1 MEEMNNYIENLNWR
15 YAVKK
20 FDSTRKVS
28 KEDLSSLLKA
38 IRLSASSFGLQPY
51 RVFVIDDMS
60 LREKLMPA
68 TWGQQQVV
76 EASHLIVF
84 ANKTTFGP
92 EIVDDYFVNV
102 SKTRGLPLDSLK
114 DYSDFMK
121 SKMDLLSE
129 ADKAIWANKQV
140 YIALGNFLSAAAALK
155 IDTCPMEGFEP
166 DKYNE
171 ILGLKEKN
179 LNAAVVATIGY
190 RSKDDQTQGYVKV
203 RMSEKE
209 LFTHL

>member
-1 MEEMNNYIENLNWR
+1 MNNYIQDLNWR

-20 FDSTRKVS
+20 FDRTKKVS
-28 KEDLSSLLKA
+28 QEDLSALLQA

-51 RVFVIDDMS
+51 HIFVIDEPA

-76 EASHLIVF
+76 DASHLIVF
-84 ANKTTFGP
+84 ANKTTFGA
-92 EIVDDYFVNV
+92 EIVDDYFANV
-102 SKTRGLPLDSLK
+102 SSTRGLPIESLK

-121 SKMDLLSE
+121 SKMALLSE
-129 ADKAIWANKQV
+129 TDKAIWANKQV
-140 YIALGNFLSAAAALK
+140 YIALGNFLSAAASLK

-171 ILGLKEKN
+171 ILGLNQKG
-179 LNAAVVATIGY
+179 LSAAVVATIGY
-190 RSKDDQTQGYVKV
+190 RSKDDQTQDYIKV
-203 RMSEKE
+203 RKPKEE
-209 LFTHL
+209 LFTHI